1 LTHTGLFKA
10 LSKLWVL
17 SLIPQTRPTV
27 SLALFNVR
35 VAGFVGLEE
44 LRDFRGVL
52 LGHGNS
58 AKG

>member
-1 LTHTGLFKA
+1 
-10 LSKLWVL
+10 
-17 SLIPQTRPTV
+17 
-27 SLALFNVR
+27 LFNVR

>member
-1 LTHTGLFKA
+1 
-10 LSKLWVL
+10 
-17 SLIPQTRPTV
+17 
-27 SLALFNVR
+27 
-35 VAGFVGLEE
+35 VAGFIGLEE